1 VTARSRLRLSTATW
15 GVRSANGEKCM
26 VLIPEDSVIKIVSR
40 IENRHGM
47 IEVEW
52 AGTVVLLF
60 AQDVRERGESIE
72 VLAAGS
78 GN

>member
-1 VTARSRLRLSTATW
+1 
-15 GVRSANGEKCM
+15 M